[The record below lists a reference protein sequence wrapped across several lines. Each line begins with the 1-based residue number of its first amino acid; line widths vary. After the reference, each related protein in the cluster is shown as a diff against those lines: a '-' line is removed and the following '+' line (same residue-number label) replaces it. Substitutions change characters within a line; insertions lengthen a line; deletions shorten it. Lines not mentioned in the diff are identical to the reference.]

1 MHYSFQMSENNALA
15 LFSVFKCSSQRS
27 RHSLIHPIKCMM
39 INLSAF
45 NLDMSYSQLKSY
57 KCAEDICITG
67 SCDHQLH
74 FPLT

>member
-1 MHYSFQMSENNALA
+1 MEPQEIPGLPNSHLKF
-15 LFSVFKCSSQRS
+15 
-27 RHSLIHPIKCMM
+27 MM
-39 INLSAF
+39 INVSAF

-57 KCAEDICITG
+57 KCAEGICIAG